1 MDKHKKYPT
10 QKLAIISGISCILEI
25 IIVFLLN

>member
-1 MDKHKKYPT
+1 MFFENNFDAVA
-10 QKLAIISGISCILEI
+10 LIISGISCILEI